1 MDDISKTTN
10 IVNEI
15 MNNANNYINNNDND
29 DMNTVD
35 NEYIKIK
42 NVNDK
47 LIETMVDKIVDKLQY
62 KIQDKLNINPNK
74 NTNKQT
80 QSDIFN
86 NMITKESGAEH
97 IPYEEQIDALK
108 TSIWKNMYFYIIALF
123 CCIVLANVEINK
135 GDSLYKKGYLY
146 SRSIAS
152 LGFAMLAGHTIHWLS
167 HHVNCRD
174 YLDSCDNI
182 ITNNKYIRSIL
193 NIYAD
198 IIDFHDTTHHDS
210 SVNKKWYNIFYEF
223 MNNLLTQSVLIVWL
237 IQQLDFK
244 VILLWGLM
252 YATVHNINYL
262 IIKPTTHMQH
272 HVKSTTNYGID
283 VTDILFN
290 TKYNWKYIESHN
302 HAGINLLIITAI
314 IAGVYTF
321 TDDFKLFSKF

>member
-1 MDDISKTTN
+1 MDIDISKN
-10 IVNEI
+10 IVNEKVD
-15 MNNANNYINNNDND
+15 NNDND
-29 DMNTVD
+29 NYNDHNDDLNTID
-35 NEYIKIK
+35 NDYIKIK
-42 NVNDK
+42 NINDK
-47 LIETMVDKIVDKLQY
+47 LIDTMVDKIVDK
-62 KIQDKLNINPNK
+62 IQDKLQSKLNIDIDSNK
-74 NTNKQT
+74 NRKT

-86 NMITKESGAEH
+86 DMITKESGAEKVS
-97 IPYEEQIDALK
+97 YEEQIDALK
-108 TSIWKNMYFYIIALF
+108 TSIWKNKYFYVISLF
-123 CCIVLANVEINK
+123 CCFVLANIEIDKN
-135 GDSLYKKGYLY
+135 DSIYKKGYLY

-210 SVNKKWYNIFYEF
+210 SVNKKWENIMYEF
-223 MNNLLTQSVLIVWL
+223 INNFLTQSVLIVWL

-262 IIKPTTHMQH
+262 VIKPVTHMQH

-290 TKYNWKYIESHN
+290 TKYNWKHIESHN
-302 HAGINLLIITAI
+302 HAGINLLVITAI
-314 IAGVYTF
+314 ITIVYTF
-321 TDDFKLFSKF
+321 TNDFKLFSKF

>member
-1 MDDISKTTN
+1 MDISNNSNENENKSDNLN
-10 IVNEI
+10 I
-15 MNNANNYINNNDND
+15 
-29 DMNTVD
+29 
-35 NEYIKIK
+35 
-42 NVNDK
+42 NDK
-47 LIETMVDKIVDKLQY
+47 LIDTMVEKIVDKLQD
-62 KIQDKLNINPNK
+62 KINVDLNKNINIK
-74 NTNKQT
+74 TQT
-80 QSDIFN
+80 DIFN
-86 NMITKESGAEH
+86 DIITKESGSEKV
-97 IPYEEQIDALK
+97 PYEQQVDALK
-108 TSIWKNMYFYIIALF
+108 TSIWKNKYFYIIALF
-123 CCIVLANVEINK
+123 CCFVLANIEINK

-167 HHVNCRD
+167 HHISCRE

-198 IIDFHDTTHHDS
+198 IIDFHDTTHHNS
-210 SVNKKWYNIFYEF
+210 SVNKKWENIMYEF
-223 MNNLLTQSVLIVWL
+223 VNNLLTQSVLIVWL

-262 IIKPTTHMQH
+262 IIKPVTHMQH

-290 TKYNWKYIESHN
+290 TKYDWKHIESHN

-314 IAGVYTF
+314 ITILYTF
-321 TDDFKLFSKF
+321 TDGFKLFSNF